1 MALFALGN
9 VLLGIAVV
17 LSVIISLLTGTIS
30 VQTCPTCIHFG
41 ICAADRTSGMVLSSA
56 ALGASQLYSPLKV
69 VVNRYKA
76 IIFTFATRVASRI
89 ACALGKLVLH
99 ILGALFRKAAAAV
112 GCCVLRTV
120 QFVAIWFAIAVLE
133 VVSYVVLGS
142 GTLFLKG
149 GKFAREYSVM
159 ALKMSWCMA
168 IDICKIVK
176 EEAHTAYFQS
186 SQRSII
192 EENPLVKTLA
202 MHFTS
207 RQSVFYGPLPLA
219 SSVPVSVTSFGN
231 YTSYTIL
238 SAYTYTY
245 YALLP
250 VISITQVI
258 RAYDVLTF
266 LVAGAVHSTELMKLT
281 RVTLVS
287 STPDTSFLTADSSFE
302 SATTLC
308 EDSDASD
315 SDSEQ
320 DDEQRTTD
328 KLNPNAPAYTPSA
341 SLLAKAI
348 TSFSA
353 SVVKTRS
360 KTLDPRKEA
369 FVPSG
374 LRIIAPVQT
383 SSEFLAVSLTAA
395 LPWTPLETLETST
408 PKNPLDPRKEA
419 FVPSGLRI
427 IAPEQTSS
435 DIFAVSLTVAE
446 LPWTP
451 LETSTPKKP
460 LDSRKEAFVP
470 ARMRVSHNVA
480 AALATT
486 LKILASTASPKSAQA
501 SRPPSSPET
510 VAEEPTELVRKK
522 HGKRVPTWLRRGK
535 QNLTRPDATCRDV
548 TRRVSSR
555 HVAST
560 SRLGIPPCTSVV
572 SAQVEH
578 ELISKAHPTKE

>member
-1 MALFALGN
+1 MSSMSWILCVAVCAVSFTDYCVPHSAMALFALGN

-30 VQTCPTCIHFG
+30 VQTCPTCIHFEF
-41 ICAADRTSGMVLSSA
+41 CAADRTSGMVLSSA

-76 IIFTFATRVASRI
+76 TIFTFATRVASRI

-120 QFVAIWFAIAVLE
+120 QFVAIWFAIAALE

-266 LVAGAVHSTELMKLT
+266 LVAGAVHSTELLKLT
-281 RVTLVS
+281 HVTLVS
-287 STPDTSFLTADSSFE
+287 STPETSFLTADSSFE

-328 KLNPNAPAYTPSA
+328 KLNPHAPAYTPSA
-341 SLLAKAI
+341 SLLAKAL
-348 TSFSA
+348 TSKFSA
-353 SVVKTRS
+353 IRSVVKTSS

-383 SSEFLAVSLTAA
+383 SSDIFAVSLTATA
-395 LPWTPLETLETST
+395 LPWTPLETST
-408 PKNPLDPRKEA
+408 PKKPLDPRKEA

-427 IAPEQTSS
+427 IAPVQTSS
-435 DIFAVSLTVAE
+435 ILAVSLTAAA
-446 LPWTP
+446 LSWTP
-451 LETSTPKKP
+451 LETSPKKP
-460 LDSRKEAFVP
+460 LDPRKEAFVP
-470 ARMRVSHNVA
+470 ARVA

-486 LKILASTASPKSAQA
+486 LIILASTASPKFAQA
-501 SRPPSSPET
+501 SPPASSPET
-510 VAEEPTELVRKK
+510 VSEEPTELVRKK
-522 HGKRVPTWLRRGK
+522 HGKRVPTWLRRQRK
-535 QNLTRPDATCRDV
+535 RERVAAERATAR
-548 TRRVSSR
+548 
-555 HVAST
+555 
-560 SRLGIPPCTSVV
+560 
-572 SAQVEH
+572 
-578 ELISKAHPTKE
+578 